1 MKKTFLARV
10 LQKSKGRF
18 LKKIYMLNPCLKKDL
33 FGTGPA
39 GPDTRM
45 DTVTACHFPRNRVLD
60 FLRPAAA
67 GGGCEVLPDSR
78 SYPCYVCGMN
88 FHPVARGGTKITT

>member
-45 DTVTACHFPRNRVLD
+45 DTVTAFQFSRNRVLD
-60 FLRPAAA
+60 FLRPA
-67 GGGCEVLPDSR
+67 VR
-78 SYPCYVCGMN
+78 
-88 FHPVARGGTKITT
+88 RGGTEEPPASSLLSV